1 MRADGPRIAALRQ
14 RRGMTQD
21 KLAHE
26 AGLSLRTVQRIEA
39 GRPAALE
46 TLNQIAPCL
55 GVVAADIMA
64 GPRVTADEE
73 PGILLKP
80 ERSGMRLVERIV
92 AADRLDFGVAF
103 EPRRKSVEAALPLL
117 RRLEE
122 LNPYSHGHIRD
133 YDWEVV
139 DTAAARVAA
148 AADLNEAMD
157 ALAAVRPEGLR
168 LFTGQYGVMGRKLR
182 WDNEEGHW
190 YTGTRQREEPLSVVA
205 VRVAP
210 ASMPSLRIP
219 LLGEPAPEHADA
231 DGLLDVNG
239 LPF

>member
-64 GPRVTADEE
+64 GPRATAARATADEE

-80 ERSGMRLVERIV
+80 ERSGLRLVERVV

-157 ALAAVRPEGLR
+157 ALAAVAPGGLR
-168 LFTGQYGVMGRKLR
+168 LLTGQYSVMGRRLR

-210 ASMPSLRIP
+210 ASVPSLRIP
-219 LLGEPAPEHADA
+219 LLGEPVPEHADA
-231 DGLLDVNG
+231 DGL
-239 LPF
+239 PF